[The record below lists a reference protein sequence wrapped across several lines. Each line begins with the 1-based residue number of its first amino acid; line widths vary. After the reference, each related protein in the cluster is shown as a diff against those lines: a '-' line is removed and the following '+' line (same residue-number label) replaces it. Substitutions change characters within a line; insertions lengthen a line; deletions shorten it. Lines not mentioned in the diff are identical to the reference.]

1 LHYKVVGFIFYVM
14 KATTQNKELKNMNTA
29 KVIPTLA
36 DLDRAFHS
44 AMLEGQRELDL
55 FRATGY
61 TCHLVEAD
69 NWQSVAKGI
78 ADKIINEQYI

>member
-1 LHYKVVGFIFYVM
+1 MRVTVKTPRTV
-14 KATTQNKELKNMNTA
+14 

-78 ADKIINEQYI
+78 ADKIVRGEYV

>member
-1 LHYKVVGFIFYVM
+1 M
-14 KATTQNKELKNMNTA
+14 KSTTIKKEEKTMRVTVKTPRTV

-78 ADKIINEQYI
+78 ADKIVRGEYV

>member
-1 LHYKVVGFIFYVM
+1 MSVITVKTPRTV
-14 KATTQNKELKNMNTA
+14 

-69 NWQSVAKGI
+69 NWQEVAKSI
-78 ADKIINEQYI
+78 ADKIINEQHV

>member
-1 LHYKVVGFIFYVM
+1 M
-14 KATTQNKELKNMNTA
+14 KAINPNKEDRIMSVTVKTPRTV

-69 NWQSVAKGI
+69 NWQSVAKGV
-78 ADKIINEQYI
+78 ADKIVRGDYV